1 MINNLY
7 NKIEIKNMSKK
18 IKSFSP
24 QRKKRLFQ
32 LGIGAL
38 LVIAIIYLVFANL
51 ILAPKPA
58 MEEKTETKEKMVA
71 YNFEK
76 QGELSFYTK
85 ENKILKQIDIQIADD
100 DSERATGLM
109 FRDKMEESQG
119 MLFIFPI
126 QTYQSFWMK
135 NTIIPLDIMFVNS
148 DFEII
153 KIHKNTTPYSEE
165 SYPSIKPAMYVVE
178 VIGGFTDKY
187 NINEGDKIAYRRF

>member
-1 MINNLY
+1 MI
-7 NKIEIKNMSKK
+7 KK

-32 LGIGAL
+32 FGIGVL
-38 LVIAIIYLVFANL
+38 LFISIIYLVLANL
-51 ILAPKPA
+51 ILAPTPVN
-58 MEEKTETKEKMVA
+58 EEKTESKEKMVA

-85 ENKILKQIDIQIADD
+85 ENKILKLIEIQIADD

-109 FRDKMEESQG
+109 FRDKMEENQG

-135 NTIIPLDIMFVNS
+135 NTIIPLDIMFVTS

-165 SYPSIKPAMYVVE
+165 SYPSLKPAMYVVE
-178 VIGGFTDKY
+178 TIAGFSDKY

>member
-32 LGIGAL
+32 FGIGIL

-51 ILAPKPA
+51 ILAPKPVT
-58 MEEKTETKEKMVA
+58 EDKTETKEKMVA

-76 QGELSFYTK
+76 QGELSFYTQ

-109 FRDKMEESQG
+109 FRDKMEENQG

-135 NTIIPLDIMFVNS
+135 NTIIPLDIMFVTS

>member
-1 MINNLY
+1 MI
-7 NKIEIKNMSKK
+7 KGF
-18 IKSFSP
+18 KSFSP
-24 QRKKRLFQ
+24 QRRKKLFQ
-32 LGIGAL
+32 LGIGVL
-38 LVIAIIYLVFANL
+38 FIIAIIYLIFADL
-51 ILAPKPA
+51 IITPTPVI
-58 MEEKTETKEKMVA
+58 EDKTETKEEMVA

-85 ENKILKQIDIQIADD
+85 ENKILKLIDIQIADD
-100 DSERATGLM
+100 DTERSTGLM
-109 FRDKMEESQG
+109 FRDKMEENQG

-135 NTIIPLDIMFVNS
+135 NTIIPLDIIFVTS

-165 SYPSIKPAMYVVE
+165 SYPSLKPAMYVVE